1 MQAPLQMKAA
11 DSLSY
16 RLAAFTQGTQHAFP
30 PAVLPPLLPAQSAR
44 AAHQRR
50 QEALASLSSPPT
62 GDFSPLFRKDRGGRQ
77 YQTLKTFW

>member
-1 MQAPLQMKAA
+1 MKAA

-30 PAVLPPLLPAQSAR
+30 PAVLPPLLPTQSAR

-50 QEALASLSSPPT
+50 QEALGSLLLHPQGIFLPYS
-62 GDFSPLFRKDRGGRQ
+62 G
-77 YQTLKTFW
+77 KTEEAGSIKP